1 MKTKTTSSTTTPK
14 KSTQR
19 KRLARQLAAYS
30 VAAGT
35 GLVATENIEAATI
48 PVHLSGGTPYCVD
61 FGTTISF
68 DLNNDGQS
76 DFGIENYLGTDIG
89 VYGVGSDYTV
99 AQVSGDYLATVF
111 GVGELIDGQSG
122 FGSSSYGG
130 LDYFF
135 DTRGFVGIEFDLP
148 GGKHYGYLDI
158 GVDVAT
164 KKVTIYGGAYESQAG
179 LGVTAVPEPT
189 GLGLLAIGAAGL
201 AFWHRKREQ

>member
-1 MKTKTTSSTTTPK
+1 MKTKTTSSTTTSK

-35 GLVATENIEAATI
+35 GLVAAENTEAAMI

-61 FGTTISF
+61 VGTTISF
-68 DLNNDGQS
+68 DLNNDGIS
-76 DFGIENYLGTDIG
+76 DFGIDNYLGEAG
-89 VYGVGSDYTV
+89 VYGEGVDYTI

-135 DTRGFVGIEFDLP
+135 DSRGFVGIEFDLP
-148 GGKHYGYLDI
+148 GGTHYGYLDI
-158 GVDVAT
+158 GVDETT

-179 LGVTAVPEPT
+179 LGVSTVPEPT

-201 AFWHRKREQ
+201 ASWHRKREQ